1 MPAERLQKIL
11 ARAGVAS
18 RRACEELL
26 TEGRVTVDGR
36 VVSELGA
43 KADPRTQDIRLDGQR
58 LRPEPLQYWILNK
71 PKGVVCTNDDPA
83 GRKRVLDLMGHVRA
97 RVFPVGRLDADSKGL
112 LLVTND
118 GDLANRLAHPRYEV
132 PKTYLATVS
141 GRVTAEDVRRL
152 MHGVYLA
159 EGRARAAR
167 VRVVK
172 RGTARSLLE
181 ITLREGRNRQIR
193 RVLASL
199 YHPVRELVRTR
210 IGRIGLRG
218 LGVGRSR
225 PLEPEEIEYLKSLAR
240 EPVPPPKAGPGARP
254 SRKRLPADLH
264 ATPKPPAKARAR
276 GATADARPPRRVKAE
291 DRPRRAKVGRRA
303 TKGRKRP

>member
-36 VVSELGA
+36 AVSELGA
-43 KADPRTQDIRLDGQR
+43 KADSRTQDIRLDGRR

-132 PKTYLATVS
+132 PKTYIAEVS
-141 GRVTAEDVRRL
+141 GQATGAVLEQVRGGVHLSEGPTGPADVRVL
-152 MHGVYLA
+152 
-159 EGRARAAR
+159 
-167 VRVVK
+167 K
-172 RGTARSLLE
+172 RHPQSALLE
-181 ITLREGRNRQIR
+181 ITIRRGLNRQVRRILARTGLKVRRLTRVAIGEIRLGNLKSGQTRPLSRDEERYLGNLVEDARDVPRRRKRRNPSRFQREGRAGGPRPSTPALSPTGR
-193 RVLASL
+193 GG
-199 YHPVRELVRTR
+199 RETGRPGGRGRTR
-210 IGRIGLRG
+210 EGGEG
-218 LGVGRSR
+218 G
-225 PLEPEEIEYLKSLAR
+225 K
-240 EPVPPPKAGPGARP
+240 GAR
-254 SRKRLPADLH
+254 R
-264 ATPKPPAKARAR
+264 
-276 GATADARPPRRVKAE
+276 
-291 DRPRRAKVGRRA
+291 
-303 TKGRKRP
+303 